1 MYTKYLQILAKWC
14 ADVFQDMAK
23 TKVVSTNIKKE
34 QRLLADI
41 AVAHVVEYEHLD
53 EVLKGY
59 VMLGFNNKTMAILVA
74 SAIAE
79 NMGFPPVTQLD
90 DQAKD
95 ILGEFVNTFVGRTIS
110 EWDQSGLPVRFGPP
124 ISLSDTD
131 VDSYSSAPSETFM
144 IILSLTVGHI
154 VLRVSFSKTSKLC
167 GHAPRIL
174 LVDDSALIRKLLR
187 KTFENEG
194 YEVEEAKDGAD
205 AVQTYKSFQPDL
217 TIMDMVMPV
226 MGGLD
231 SIMEIRESTPDAKF
245 IVLTSTS
252 RKDEIITAKTL
263 GVLKYIIKPINDIPR
278 FISEVKE
285 VLEK

>member
-14 ADVFQDMAK
+14 ADVFQDMAN
-23 TKVVSTNIKKE
+23 TTVVSTNIKKDE
-34 QRLLADI
+34 RLFTDI

-53 EVLKGY
+53 DTLKGH
-59 VMLGFNNKTMAILVA
+59 VMLGFNNKTMAVLVA
-74 SAIAE
+74 SAISE
-79 NMGFPPVTQLD
+79 HMGFPPVTQLD

-95 ILGEFVNTFVGRTIS
+95 ILGEFVNTFVGRTVS
-110 EWDQSGLPVRFGPP
+110 EWDQLGLPVRFSPP
-124 ISLSDTD
+124 VALDD
-131 VDSYSSAPSETFM
+131 LAVESYNPGPSEAYM

-154 VLRVSFSKTSKLC
+154 VLRVTFSKAFKLH
-167 GHAPRIL
+167 GHVPRIL

-187 KTFENEG
+187 KTLENEG
-194 YEVEEAKDGAD
+194 FQIEEAKDGAE
-205 AVQTYKSFQPDL
+205 AVQIHKSFQPDL

-231 SIMEIRESTPDAKF
+231 SIVEIRESTPDAKF

-263 GVLKYIIKPINDIPR
+263 GVLKYVIKPITDVPKFINDIR
-278 FISEVKE
+278 ESLK
-285 VLEK
+285 K

>member
-14 ADVFQDMAK
+14 AAVFQDMANTAVVE
-23 TKVVSTNIKKE
+23 TKIKKDE
-34 QRLLADI
+34 RLLPDI
-41 AVAHVVEYEHLD
+41 AVAHIVQYEHLD
-53 EVLKGY
+53 DMLKGY

-74 SAIAE
+74 SAISE
-79 NMGFPPVTQLD
+79 HMGFQPVTQLD

-110 EWDQSGLPVRFGPP
+110 EWDQLGLPVRFSPP
-124 ISLSDTD
+124 ISLDD
-131 VDSYSSAPSETFM
+131 LAADPYKSAPSEAYM

-154 VLRVSFSKTSKLC
+154 VLRVTFSKASKLH
-167 GHAPRIL
+167 GHVPRIL

-194 YEVEEAKDGAD
+194 FQIEEATDGAA
-205 AVQTYKSFQPDL
+205 AVQMHKHFQPDL

-231 SIMEIRESTPDAKF
+231 SIVDIRESTPDAKF
-245 IVLTSTS
+245 IILTSTS
-252 RKDEIITAKTL
+252 RKDEIMTAKTL
-263 GVLKYIIKPINDIPR
+263 GVLKYVMKPITDIPKFINDI
-278 FISEVKE
+278 KE
-285 VLEK
+285 SLER